1 MFACWRGL
9 RNTTE
14 TSLRIWSK
22 LGPPLKPFSNVF
34 SWKALLQSPL
44 VLTCLLILLALDQIA
59 PEPSSCKVLF
69 FKKILFYLYPSQPK
83 TFIFFSLFSF
93 MYVIILE
100 DKGIRRLNSSPLYPS
115 FLLFSENFLFSSP
128 SSFFNDGFIFY
139 ELVMGLLKGNSK
151 LLGSLIM

>member
-69 FKKILFYLYPSQPK
+69 FLILFYLYPSQPK

-115 FLLFSENFLFSSP
+115 VFIILWKFSLFFPLFLF
-128 SSFFNDGFIFY
+128 
-139 ELVMGLLKGNSK
+139 
-151 LLGSLIM
+151 